1 MQILSTGCIIKHNR
15 KLKFKFPSKCYTP
28 LEASSDLIFELKDK
42 FRNIPRLAKKKFED
56 DLLPLLL

>member
-28 LEASSDLIFELKDK
+28 LEASLDLIFELKDK
-42 FRNIPRLAKKKFED
+42 FRNIPRLAKKKI
-56 DLLPLLL
+56 